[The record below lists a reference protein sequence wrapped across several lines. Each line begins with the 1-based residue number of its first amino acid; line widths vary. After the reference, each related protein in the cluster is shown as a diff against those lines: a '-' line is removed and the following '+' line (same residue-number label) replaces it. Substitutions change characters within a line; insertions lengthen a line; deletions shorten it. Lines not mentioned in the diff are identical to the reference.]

1 MVRFHRF
8 SSGFGTVFE
17 CVLAYLR
24 LIVVVRIVDSQ
35 EVESVVFSCWM
46 NGSGCWNMGNDCL
59 ISLW

>member
-1 MVRFHRF
+1 M
-8 SSGFGTVFE
+8 FE